1 MHKSAYGY
9 FTFNYNR
16 WRVFPSTRL
25 QCYVSLSRSLVFSF
39 SMPATRPSTRIQRR
53 AQPTGSRRQSSRR
66 RTPSTTT
73 TQRQAVSVVSSVE
86 EAPTATTSAEGAHNP
101 SGSLNDATFQ
111 RIVSAVSE
119 AVLATIQGTGP
130 SAPPPSSSSAATEL
144 VEMPIVESGSAL
156 SQATVPAPVASVLH
170 NITGEANFIQ
180 VSPSSQPAL
189 PTFHS
194 VNVPID
200 ANVSPKIKTK
210 IWAHEFIDFGILL
223 SSGAGDTRYH
233 LSLSSPHGSSLPTLS
248 IEPSQ
253 KPKAVPNIDA
263 WTSAFQIFVGVYA
276 AKFPIDAPALMK
288 YSEVVR
294 DLAARGADWRFYDTQ
309 FRLLRQSNPTEFP
322 WGSTHWELWIRA
334 QNFHNTRVSKA
345 QTPMRHNS
353 STVGSLVPKGFC
365 RKFHRGID
373 CSGCN
378 FKHQCFKCGV
388 VHPALRC
395 NFRPPQSTLKP
406 APTAAKSRP
415 TNSGSN

>member
-1 MHKSAYGY
+1 MSVILFSTALMAGILFSPYMHKSAYGY

-16 WRVFPSTRL
+16 CRVFPSTRL

-73 TQRQAVSVVSSVE
+73 TQRQAVRVASSVE
-86 EAPTATTSAEGAHNP
+86 EAATATTSAEGAHINP

-156 SQATVPAPVASVLH
+156 SQATVPAPVVSVL
-170 NITGEANFIQ
+170 NNVTGEANFIQ

-194 VNVPID
+194 VNIPID

-223 SSGAGDTRYH
+223 GFGAGDTRYH

-253 KPKAVPNIDA
+253 KPKAVP
-263 WTSAFQIFVGVYA
+263 
-276 AKFPIDAPALMK
+276 ALMHG
-288 YSEVVR
+288 
-294 DLAARGADWRFYDTQ
+294 L
-309 FRLLRQSNPTEFP
+309 RLFKFLLEFI
-322 WGSTHWELWIRA
+322 L
-334 QNFHNTRVSKA
+334 QNF
-345 QTPMRHNS
+345 Q
-353 STVGSLVPKGFC
+353 
-365 RKFHRGID
+365 
-373 CSGCN
+373 
-378 FKHQCFKCGV
+378 
-388 VHPALRC
+388 
-395 NFRPPQSTLKP
+395 
-406 APTAAKSRP
+406 
-415 TNSGSN
+415 

>member
-1 MHKSAYGY
+1 M
-9 FTFNYNR
+9 
-16 WRVFPSTRL
+16 
-25 QCYVSLSRSLVFSF
+25 
-39 SMPATRPSTRIQRR
+39 
-53 AQPTGSRRQSSRR
+53 
-66 RTPSTTT
+66 
-73 TQRQAVSVVSSVE
+73 
-86 EAPTATTSAEGAHNP
+86 
-101 SGSLNDATFQ
+101 
-111 RIVSAVSE
+111 
-119 AVLATIQGTGP
+119 
-130 SAPPPSSSSAATEL
+130 
-144 VEMPIVESGSAL
+144 
-156 SQATVPAPVASVLH
+156 
-170 NITGEANFIQ
+170 
-180 VSPSSQPAL
+180 
-189 PTFHS
+189 
-194 VNVPID
+194 
-200 ANVSPKIKTK
+200 
-210 IWAHEFIDFGILL
+210 
-223 SSGAGDTRYH
+223 
-233 LSLSSPHGSSLPTLS
+233 
-248 IEPSQ
+248 
-253 KPKAVPNIDA
+253 PNIDA
-263 WTSAFQIFVGVYA
+263 WTSAFQIFVGVYT

-294 DLAARGADWRFYDTQ
+294 DLAARGADWRFFDTQ
-309 FRLLRQSNPTEFP
+309 FRLLCQSNPTEFP